1 MHKRNLKRTFVYTKT
16 KSPEQGVKVCIKIME
31 NTIFLTAENAKQF
44 EGKTV
49 TWKGYGNYE
58 GVALI
63 NKVDTSKRNP
73 LECTIISGDN
83 LNYAFNEYFGHS
95 TLQYKADICFS
106 DGDRF
111 VTIIDFK

>member
-1 MHKRNLKRTFVYTKT
+1 MQEY
-16 KSPEQGVKVCIKIME
+16 KVCEVIMG
-31 NTIFLTAENAKQF
+31 NPIFLTVENAKSF
-44 EGKTV
+44 EGKTI

-58 GVALI
+58 GVALL
-63 NKVDTSKRNP
+63 NKVDVSKRNP

-95 TLQYKADICFS
+95 NLHSKADICFS